1 MPATCRGY
9 TGPAHVL
16 RYFGELPFFGDI
28 ELKKILVNWLTL
40 AALLIPTLALSQTVK
55 DTLVIGMSQY
65 PPSLHPGIE
74 PTVAKTYSMRFG
86 YRGIAAYNDDRK
98 MQCFLCTEVPTIA
111 NGRAKVVDLGG
122 GNKGVTVK
130 FTLHPQAKWG
140 DGTPITSKDVAFTW
154 SVGSKPDA
162 GFNRPALFHKITKVE
177 VIDAKNFILHMNKA
191 EYDFADLVDFAL
203 IPAHLEE
210 PVVKS
215 LTNQADYNKRTNYNR
230 EPTLPGLWNGPYRL
244 TQIQSGAFLVFE
256 PNQHWWGPKP
266 HFKRIT
272 LKTIENTATL
282 EANLRS
288 GDLDFVSGVLGL
300 SMDQGLTMLAEPNMQ
315 QKFNFEFPLALVY
328 EHIDL
333 NRSNPLLKDK
343 RVRQA
348 LLLGID
354 RETLVKQLV
363 DGKFPVAH
371 SWVNPLDP
379 GYDANV
385 TKYPFDQ
392 AKGKALLEQAGFKP
406 GADGVRA
413 NAAGQRLSLE
423 YMTTAG
429 NKLRELIQ
437 QVLQNQWKQIGIEV
451 VIKNVPARTYFGET
465 LKKQQFTG
473 LAELAWSTNPEEPPA
488 TTLGTVAIPT
498 AENNFSGANYSQ
510 FSHPTMDK
518 LIAEVQREL
527 DPAKRKPLWAE
538 MQKIY
543 TDELPVLP
551 LFFRTDVFVVPKWL
565 TGVIRPGQLP
575 SNSYAVETWGVR

>member
-1 MPATCRGY
+1 M
-9 TGPAHVL
+9 
-16 RYFGELPFFGDI
+16 
-28 ELKKILVNWLTL
+28 KKSLFTMLGAIALTL
-40 AALLIPTLALSQTVK
+40 PMLAHAQAVK

-65 PPSLHPGIE
+65 PPSLHPGID
-74 PTVAKTYSMRFG
+74 PTVAKTYGIRFA
-86 YRGIAAYNDDRK
+86 YRPIATYNDDRQ

-111 NGRAKVVDLGG
+111 NGRAKLVDLGG
-122 GNKGVTVK
+122 GKKGLTVK
-130 FTLHPQAKWG
+130 FTLLPQAKWG

-154 SVGSKPDA
+154 SIGSKVES
-162 GFNRPALFHKITKVE
+162 GFARPALFQKITKVE
-177 VIDAKNFILHMNKA
+177 VIDDKNYILHMNKA
-191 EYDFADLVDFAL
+191 EYDFADMFDFAL

-210 PVVKS
+210 PVVKALS
-215 LTNQADYNKRTNYNR
+215 NPADYNKNTNYSR
-230 EPTLPGLWNGPYRL
+230 TPTTAGLWNGPYKL
-244 TQIQSGAFLVFE
+244 TQLQSGAFMVFE
-256 PNQHWWGPKP
+256 PNPHWWGQKP

-288 GDLDFVSGVLGL
+288 GDIDYISGVLGL
-300 SMDQGLTMLAEPNMQ
+300 SMDQGLAMAKEPAMQ
-315 QKFNFEFPLALVY
+315 QKYNFEFPLGLIY

-333 NRSNPLLKDK
+333 NRNNPVLKDK

-371 SWVNPLDP
+371 SWVNPMDP

-385 TKYPFDQ
+385 TKYPFDP
-392 AKGKALLEQAGFKP
+392 AKAKTMLDQAGFKP
-406 GADGVRA
+406 GADGIRA

-437 QVLQNQWKQIGIEV
+437 QVLQNQWKQIGVEV

-473 LAELAWSTNPEEPPA
+473 LAELAWSSNPEEPPTNTLA
-488 TTLGTVAIPT
+488 TSAIPN
-498 AENNFSGANYSQ
+498 AENNFGGANYSQ
-510 FSHPTMDK
+510 FSDPTMDK
-518 LIAEVQREL
+518 LIADVQREL
-527 DPAKRKPLWAE
+527 DPAKRKPLWAQ

-543 TDELPVLP
+543 TEELPVLP
-551 LFFRTDVFVVPKWL
+551 LFFRTDVYVVPKWL
-565 TGVIRPGQLP
+565 TGVVRPGKLP
-575 SNSYAVETWGVR
+575 SNYYGQETWGVR

>member
-1 MPATCRGY
+1 MNKP
-9 TGPAHVL
+9 L
-16 RYFGELPFFGDI
+16 I
-28 ELKKILVNWLTL
+28 TL
-40 AALLIPTLALSQTVK
+40 LGAMALSLPMLAQSQAAK

-65 PPSLHPGIE
+65 PPSLHPGID
-74 PTVAKTYSMRFG
+74 PTVAKTYGIRFA
-86 YRGIAAYNDDRK
+86 YRPIATYNDDRQ

-111 NGRAKVVDLGG
+111 NGRAKLVDLGG
-122 GNKGVTVK
+122 GKKGLTVK
-130 FTLHPQAKWG
+130 FTLLPQAKWG

-154 SVGSKPDA
+154 SIGSKVES
-162 GFNRPALFHKITKVE
+162 GFARPALFQKITKVE
-177 VIDAKNFILHMNKA
+177 VIDDKNYILHMNKA
-191 EYDFADLVDFAL
+191 EYDFADMFDFAL
-203 IPAHLEE
+203 MPSHLEE
-210 PVVKS
+210 PVVKA
-215 LTNQADYNKRTNYNR
+215 LANPADYNKNTNYSR
-230 EPTLPGLWNGPYRL
+230 TPTVAGLWNGPYKL
-244 TQIQSGAFLVFE
+244 TQLQSGAFMVFE
-256 PNQHWWGPKP
+256 PNPHWWGQKP

-288 GDLDFVSGVLGL
+288 GDIDYISGVLGL
-300 SMDQGLTMLAEPNMQ
+300 SMDQGLAMAKEPAMQ
-315 QKFNFEFPLALVY
+315 QKYNFEFPLGLIY

-333 NRSNPLLKDK
+333 NRSNPVLKDK

-371 SWVNPLDP
+371 SWVNPMDP

-385 TKYPFDQ
+385 TKYPFDT
-392 AKGKALLEQAGFKP
+392 AKAKTMLDQAGFKP
-406 GADGVRA
+406 GGDGIRA

-437 QVLQNQWKQIGIEV
+437 QVLQNQWKQIGVEV

-473 LAELAWSTNPEEPPA
+473 LAELAWSSNPEEPPTNTLA
-488 TTLGTVAIPT
+488 TSAIPN
-498 AENNFSGANYSQ
+498 AENNFGGANYSQ
-510 FSHPTMDK
+510 FSDPTMDR
-518 LIAEVQREL
+518 LIADVQREL
-527 DPAKRKPLWAE
+527 DPAKRKPLWAQ

-543 TDELPVLP
+543 TEELPVLP
-551 LFFRTDVFVVPKWL
+551 LFFRTDVYVVPKWL
-565 TGVIRPGQLP
+565 TGVVRPGKLP
-575 SNSYAVETWGVR
+575 SNYYGQETWGVR

>member
-1 MPATCRGY
+1 M
-9 TGPAHVL
+9 
-16 RYFGELPFFGDI
+16 
-28 ELKKILVNWLTL
+28 KKTLVSLIST
-40 AALLIPTLALSQTVK
+40 AALLVPTLAPAQAVK

-65 PPSLHPGIE
+65 PPSLHPGID
-74 PTVAKTYSMRFG
+74 PTVAKVYGMRFG
-86 YRGIAAYNDDRK
+86 YRNIASYNDNRQ

-111 NGRAKVVDLGG
+111 NGRAMVVDLGG
-122 GNKGVTVK
+122 GKRGLTVR

-140 DGTPITSKDVAFTW
+140 DGTPITTRDVAFTW
-154 SVGSKPDA
+154 SVGIKPEI
-162 GFNRPALFHKITKVE
+162 GFARPDLFQRITKVE
-177 VIDAKNFILHMNKA
+177 VIDAKTFVLHMNKA
-191 EYDFADLVDFAL
+191 EYDFATMSDFSL
-203 IPAHLEE
+203 LPAHLEE
-210 PVVKS
+210 PVVKA
-215 LTNQADYNKRTNYNR
+215 LTNPADYNKHTNYSR
-230 EPTLPGLWNGPYRL
+230 APTTPGLWNGPYKL
-244 TQIQSGAFLVFE
+244 TQIQSGAFLVYE
-256 PNQHWWGPKP
+256 PNPHWWGPKP

-288 GDLDFVSGVLGL
+288 GDVDFISGVLGL
-300 SMDQGLTMLAEPNMQ
+300 SVDQGLAMFDDPAMQ
-315 QKFNFEFPLALVY
+315 QKFNFEFPLALLY

-333 NRSNPLLKDK
+333 NRSNPVLKDK

-348 LLLGID
+348 LLYGID

-363 DGKFPVAH
+363 AGKFPVAH
-371 SWVNPLDP
+371 SWVNPLNP

-385 TKYPFDQ
+385 LKYPFDQ
-392 AKGKALLEQAGFKP
+392 AKAKALLDQAGFKA
-406 GADGVRA
+406 GADGIRV
-413 NAAGQRLSLE
+413 NATGQRMSLE

-473 LAELAWSTNPEEPPA
+473 LAQLAWSSIPDEPPTNMLA
-488 TTLGTVAIPT
+488 SSAIPT
-498 AENNFSGANYSQ
+498 AENNFGGANYSQ
-510 FSHPTMDK
+510 FNHPAMDK
-518 LIAEVQREL
+518 LIAEVQSEL

-551 LFFRTDVFVVPKWL
+551 LFFRTDVYVVPKWL
-565 TGVIRPGQLP
+565 TGVLKPGQLP
-575 SNSYAVETWGVR
+575 AGPAAVEFWGVR